1 MLLNDNPKN
10 LYEKLELAKKQL
22 KNAKSKAEKIALSSY
37 ICNLYDLIR
46 LTSSEFVSPG
56 FKSIYGTRKNIYM
69 CEKKIDEYEAKMT
82 KDYVAMKD
90 FHNTFFG
97 ELYRKIGQ
105 ARRKIVE
112 DEYAP
117 ETELSEDDVYNI
129 LYEFMNKIGQA
140 KYFDKYVRDGRI
152 YSIKVPKKDTSL
164 GSTVFNPITKD
175 SDVFL
180 VDIDN
185 KPFFM
190 KTLAHEFGHVY
201 DLNHFDD
208 ELKKFNKY
216 FYQSFNAEAVSK
228 TFERLFIDFLLEN
241 NILYDEAKD
250 LLFDIHNE
258 NFECLMTAYIIS
270 LIPDV
275 YLMDGSYLDLKKK
288 KIYKLVERHFTR
300 KNKIDKFINKRENFE
315 IGDKY
320 RYAYGD
326 IYSLILKQMI
336 KDNDYKLDCLEEFFS
351 FRSESFSP
359 DMLDRLGITT
369 DKYVKLY
376 KKDIELLKKQS
387 D

>member
-1 MLLNDNPKN
+1 M
-10 LYEKLELAKKQL
+10 
-22 KNAKSKAEKIALSSY
+22 KNAKSKAEKIALSGY

-69 CEKKIDEYEAKMT
+69 CEKKIDAYEAKMT

-90 FHNTFFG
+90 FHNAFFE
-97 ELYRKIGQ
+97 ELYRRIGR
-105 ARRKIVE
+105 ARRKIIE

-117 ETELSEDDVYNI
+117 ETKLSEDDVYNI
-129 LYEFMNKIGQA
+129 FYEFMNKIGQA
-140 KYFDKYVRDGRI
+140 KYFDKYMKDGRI
-152 YSIKVPKKDTSL
+152 HSIKVPNKDTSL
-164 GSTVFNPITKD
+164 GYTVLNPVTKD
-175 SDVFL
+175 SDMFI

-201 DLNHFDD
+201 DLNHFND
-208 ELKKFNKY
+208 ELKKYNKY

-228 TFERLFIDFLLEN
+228 TFERLFIDFLIEN

-275 YLMDGSYLDLKKK
+275 YLIDGSYLNLKRKEIYRIVERYFTRKK
-288 KIYKLVERHFTR
+288 KIE
-300 KNKIDKFINKRENFE
+300 KFINKRENFE

-326 IYSLILKQMI
+326 VYSLIFKEMI

-351 FRSESFSP
+351 VRSEDFSP
-359 DMLDRLGITT
+359 AMLDRLGITT

-376 KKDIELLKKQS
+376 KKDIELLKKPS
-387 D
+387 N